1 MENTISFNTKF
12 GWISVKEINGNIVKI
27 QFGKKNQIGKVTK
40 KLKKLKK
47 SINLYFKNKTNR
59 INIKI
64 TNRGSPLQKKIWDEL
79 KKIKKGKTRSYKEIA
94 KKIGTSPRYV
104 GRVCGENQHVIIVP
118 CHRVL
123 RSNGEMGGFS
133 GKGGVF
139 LKKKLLKFENAI

>member
-47 SINLYFKNKTNR
+47 SIILYFKNKTNR
-59 INIKI
+59 INVKI

-94 KKIGTSPRYV
+94 KKIGTSPRYI

-139 LKKKLLKFENAI
+139 LKKKLLRFENAI

>member
-1 MENTISFNTKF
+1 MKNTISFNTKF

-59 INIKI
+59 INVKI

-94 KKIGTSPRYV
+94 KKIGTSPRYI

-139 LKKKLLKFENAI
+139 LKKKLLRFENAI

>member
-59 INIKI
+59 INVKI

-133 GKGGVF
+133 GKGGAF

>member
-59 INIKI
+59 INVKI

-79 KKIKKGKTRSYKEIA
+79 KKIKKGKTRSYGEIA
-94 KKIGTSPRYV
+94 KKIGTSPRYI

-139 LKKKLLKFENAI
+139 LKKKLLRFENAI

>member
-12 GWISVKEINGNIVKI
+12 GWISAKEINGNIVKI

-59 INIKI
+59 INVKI

-79 KKIKKGKTRSYKEIA
+79 KKNQERQNKE
-94 KKIGTSPRYV
+94 
-104 GRVCGENQHVIIVP
+104 
-118 CHRVL
+118 L
-123 RSNGEMGGFS
+123 
-133 GKGGVF
+133 
-139 LKKKLLKFENAI
+139 

>member
-12 GWISVKEINGNIVKI
+12 GWISAKEINGNIVKI

-59 INIKI
+59 INVKI

-79 KKIKKGKTRSYKEIA
+79 KKIKKGKTRSYGEIA
-94 KKIGTSPRYV
+94 KKIGTSPRYI

-139 LKKKLLKFENAI
+139 LKKKLLRFENAI

>member
-1 MENTISFNTKF
+1 MKNTISFNTKF
-12 GWISVKEINGNIVKI
+12 GWISATEINKKITKI
-27 QFGKKNQIGKVTK
+27 QFNKVKKTGTPSKNLKNLQRNFYSYLQGNKKTIKAPIEIIGNTM
-40 KLKKLKK
+40 
-47 SINLYFKNKTNR
+47 
-59 INIKI
+59 
-64 TNRGSPLQKKIWDEL
+64 QKKIWNEL

-94 KKIGTSPRYV
+94 KKIGTSPRYI

-139 LKKKLLKFENAI
+139 LKKKLLRFENAI

>member
-1 MENTISFNTKF
+1 M
-12 GWISVKEINGNIVKI
+12 
-27 QFGKKNQIGKVTK
+27 
-40 KLKKLKK
+40 
-47 SINLYFKNKTNR
+47 
-59 INIKI
+59 
-64 TNRGSPLQKKIWDEL
+64 

-94 KKIGTSPRYV
+94 KKIGTSPRYI